1 MKDTF
6 MTGFYFFKK
15 LYITHDMAKSAKILF
30 FFTIETYNG
39 SSFHFL
45 NLKRCKKKGKFTK
58 IVFGKGE
65 FCG

>member
-6 MTGFYFFKK
+6 MTGFYFFKN
-15 LYITHDMAKSAKILF
+15 LYITHNMKKSAKRF

-45 NLKRCKKKGKFTK
+45 NLKRCKRKGKFTK

>member
-1 MKDTF
+1 MK
-6 MTGFYFFKK
+6 
-15 LYITHDMAKSAKILF
+15 KSAKRF
-30 FFTIETYNG
+30 FFTNETYNG

-45 NLKRCKKKGKFTK
+45 NLKICKKKGKFTK

>member
-6 MTGFYFFKK
+6 MTGFYFFEK
-15 LYITHDMAKSAKILF
+15 LYITHDMTKSAKIL

-45 NLKRCKKKGKFTK
+45 NLKICKKKGKFTK